1 MPLNPTDGLLCYT
14 DGAYSRSGAGGWA
27 WVAVDLQGSEI
38 HDSGSEPPPTTNN
51 RMELIAQ
58 IKALQDLY
66 EMCGPCEIEVV
77 SDSKYVIL
85 GCEDRLRARNVNQ
98 DLWVQL
104 DAAVDQHTHVQW
116 RHVNGHNGVK
126 YNELVDELA
135 VKAKKGATWI

>member
-1 MPLNPTDGLLCYT
+1 M
-14 DGAYSRSGAGGWA
+14 
-27 WVAVDLQGSEI
+27 VAVKESAIEYGFRHLDTISQLHHSKSPDEQLEAVSIVLESFGLDDESKS
-38 HDSGSEPPPTTNN
+38 H
-51 RMELIAQ
+51 LIQSVNDFVPEGRKTAT
-58 IKALQDLY
+58 
-66 EMCGPCEIEVV
+66 
-77 SDSKYVIL
+77 
-85 GCEDRLRARNVNQ
+85 GCVNQ